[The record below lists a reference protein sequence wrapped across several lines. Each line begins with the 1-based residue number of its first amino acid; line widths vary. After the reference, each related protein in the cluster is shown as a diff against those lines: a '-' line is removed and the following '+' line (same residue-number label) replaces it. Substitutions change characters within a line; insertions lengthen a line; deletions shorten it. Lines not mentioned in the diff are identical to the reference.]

1 MRTNE
6 IEKKTDE
13 VQKETVKVKEQVKK
27 DEKKVEKKEEK
38 QRDTSGRVYEVA
50 YENEKKDKGK
60 DDFEM

>member
-50 YENEKKDKGK
+50 YDDDKKDKGK
-60 DDFEM
+60 DDFER